1 MTNAATKA
9 GTTDRLEDRGEAQSL
24 FKPGGEREH
33 VGVQVTWGVRRN
45 APSQN
50 FGGRNADGLQLA
62 VPAARRL
69 ARENGLDLAAVS
81 GSGPGGRVRLAD
93 VQRAL
98 QRSAVEAGVGNRS
111 PVPAEYGVANV
122 ECELDLSAMARLGR
136 GRPEVEFIILAALG
150 RAVLAA
156 VQGMPSLASLGLTGG
171 GLRLTRAGGRSIF
184 LARGEQASV
193 ITLARR
199 LEGALTEGEQLAATI
214 SVIEI
219 EAGPHSLVT
228 PTPGELRVTYQLLD
242 ALGRAR
248 LFVATALNC
257 TPENAVD
264 LTDQVRALMEDPTLL
279 LLQG

>member
-1 MTNAATKA
+1 MTNPATKA

-24 FKPGGEREH
+24 FKPGGEREQ
-33 VGVQVTWGVRRN
+33 VGVQVTWGVRRD

-69 ARENGLDLAAVS
+69 ALENGLNLAAVS

-98 QRSAVEAGVGNRS
+98 QRSAVGAGVGNRS

-156 VQGMPSLASLGLTGG
+156 VQGMPSLASLGLTRG

-193 ITLARR
+193 ITLAWR
-199 LEGALTEGEQLAATI
+199 LEGAPTENEQLAATI

-228 PTPGELRVTYQLLD
+228 PTLGELRVTYQLLG